1 MTKTAY
7 SVKYLETLSLACCG
21 RKNDLQTNIYLWQEC
36 ALEQTKAKITH
47 LNTICNS
54 VCFMVE
60 LEFFLIVNMSRSFVP
75 PIQKCALLGV
85 GSIPDPLSHT
95 GRAILI
101 SLSFI
106 LSILESLLIESTL
119 LKLQVVSFFFQV
131 VSFKLIKEGLQM
143 NH

>member
-1 MTKTAY
+1 
-7 SVKYLETLSLACCG
+7 
-21 RKNDLQTNIYLWQEC
+21 
-36 ALEQTKAKITH
+36 
-47 LNTICNS
+47 
-54 VCFMVE
+54 MVE